1 MTVSKL
7 TDQPRGTSYLT
18 VKLVRKIKLQL
29 RLHRP
34 NLSLI
39 LQPNIFEIMG

>member
-18 VKLVRKIKLQL
+18 GNLVRKIKLQL
-29 RLHRP
+29 RLQRP